1 MIGGIPKQKTA
12 RITDAMTDLQLG
24 IDGLR
29 SRLPEIRDGNQW
41 VHATGAFARIS
52 SMFLR
57 KTVLGDRDRRETQ
70 LLDDRVLG
78 SISLQFGRL
87 RKIPRDKRREIEVG
101 FSLALVIHNHPHR
114 TGANLRGKLVPCRA
128 HNGSTFS
135 RVGAPAKPGA
145 DRTLKC
151 IFI

>member
-24 IDGLR
+24 IDGFR

-114 TGANLRGKLVPCRA
+114 TAQTSEENLFLV
-128 HNGSTFS
+128 
-135 RVGAPAKPGA
+135 VLIMAPLSQELEPPPNPVRIG
-145 DRTLKC
+145 L
-151 IFI
+151 